1 MYIYDQQ
8 SVQFNK
14 VKECNM
20 RSICGQQPFCFLRAH
35 QHSSDQMKIL
45 CYIMFSL
52 CFLYFD
58 LV

>member
-35 QHSSDQMKIL
+35 PAQLRSNENLML
-45 CYIMFSL
+45 YYVFIMFSL
-52 CFLYFD
+52 F
-58 LV
+58 